1 MKTLATAAGLLALIA
16 IAPGDDIELAIDRPP
31 VPVTVYKH
39 PTLDTTTTTE
49 LPVPVRSV
57 QITANVIWADE
68 QREPAPASPRVPA
81 DAHCP
86 DYWTIALGAGW
97 PGELLPIVDE
107 IMFRESSCR
116 PTVVS
121 HTNDYGLMQLNWEA
135 HGARFERLGFSQ
147 DALLHPAANLALAH
161 YLYEMHEGLDEFRCG
176 FSPWYMSTP
185 DRVGHWCELKEA
197 L

>member
-39 PTLDTTTTTE
+39 PTLDTTTTTAV
-49 LPVPVRSV
+49 PTPVRSV
-57 QITANVIWADE
+57 QITADVIWADE
-68 QREPAPASPRVPA
+68 QREPAPSSPRVPA

-185 DRVGHWCELKEA
+185 DRVSHWCELKEA